1 MEKKIKKASILTGTI
16 ITGALLAL
24 TTNADA
30 RPATSKVLGNG
41 AELRSEIIDLNI
53 ISSSDNV
60 YELKCGTE
68 TPETKKAESKEVK
81 DKSTEAKCGE
91 GKCGEGKCGS
101 KDSTKAKV
109 SEDKNNTKTVETKA
123 ISSKDAKDKTSESKC
138 GEGKCGEPK
147 KK

>member
-16 ITGALLAL
+16 ITGAILAL

-41 AELRSEIIDLNI
+41 AELRNEIIDLNI
-53 ISSSDNV
+53 TSSSNL

-101 KDSTKAKV
+101 KDSTKDKV
-109 SEDKNNTKTVETKA
+109 SEDKNNTKAVETKA
-123 ISSKDAKDKTSESKC
+123 VSTKDAKDKTSESKC

>member
-16 ITGALLAL
+16 ITGALLAI
-24 TTNADA
+24 TTTADA

-41 AELRSEIIDLNI
+41 AELRNEIIDLNI
-53 ISSSDNV
+53 TSSSNP

-91 GKCGEGKCGS
+91 GKCGS

-109 SEDKNNTKTVETKA
+109 SEDKKNTKAVENKA
-123 ISSKDAKDKTSESKC
+123 VSTKDAKDKTSESKC